1 MHFYIF
7 SIYWILFRFFF
18 CVENRIHRSKCTHNI
33 CHAVL
38 HSRLCVAVCC
48 SVLQCAEVCCSVW
61 QCVAVCCSVLRRV
74 AVCCSVLLCVIAH
87 LMLRTP
93 ACYIAFSVL
102 RCDAYVA
109 VCCSVL
115 QYVVVSCVAVS
126 CTVLHSV
133 FLPFHLLVQT
143 LVWSSVLQCVAVRCS
158 ELLLHFLSCLQP
170 RWERGPLLLTYLLSN
185 DP

>member
-1 MHFYIF
+1 MCCNV
-7 SIYWILFRFFF
+7 LQ
-18 CVENRIHRSKCTHNI
+18 CVACVAVSQCVAVCGSVLPCHCI
-33 CHAVL
+33 CNLSVL
-38 HSRLCVAVCC
+38 RCVAVCC
-48 SVLQCAEVCCSVW
+48 N
-61 QCVAVCCSVLRRV
+61 VLRRV